1 MPDASGNG
9 SQRRNSR
16 TTSLAPPPLLKEVL
30 APKLDERILE
40 LPKIRVCWEKLE
52 LGTLHVD
59 LADTLFFRPPNLCN
73 ENFQMK
79 KIFRVFVLLNF
90 LGLFANSCPADI
102 IASFDFDGGN
112 DVGNAFPFSGG
123 NDGSAVI
130 GVDQNFMGSSR
141 PEVAQFDVTSISGTP
156 TFAGG
161 GLGVF
166 DLAAD
171 PSFVAG
177 NITVADIDRLNI
189 SFDLE
194 VVGPSP
200 TLFRLERPSFFQTA
214 LDLNITPIVGS
225 GFQNVSVDLATL
237 DLSER
242 NALVDELNRI
252 VADPTDSN
260 STPQSSTE
268 IQLVFQFDVADP
280 AITEAN
286 IVRIDNLLITSVPEP
301 SGTWLLAVC
310 GLAYSTRRRR

>member
-1 MPDASGNG
+1 M
-9 SQRRNSR
+9 
-16 TTSLAPPPLLKEVL
+16 L

-40 LPKIRVCWEKLE
+40 LPKIRVCPEKLE
-52 LGTLHVD
+52 LGTFHVD

-79 KIFRVFVLLNF
+79 KIFRAFVLLSF
-90 LGLFANSCPADI
+90 LGLFANSCFADI
-102 IASFDFDGGN
+102 ITSLTFEGTDDAS
-112 DVGNAFPFSGG
+112 NAFVFSNSGDFG
-123 NDGSAVI
+123 LEF
-130 GVDQNFMGSSR
+130 DQNFMLPGSGE
-141 PEVAQFDVTSISGTP
+141 EVVQFQRNAFTTHD
-156 TFAGG
+156 FAGG
-161 GLGVF
+161 GLGEF
-166 DLAAD
+166 DLSAD

-194 VVGPSP
+194 VVGRSP

-252 VADPTDSN
+252 VADPTDPD

-268 IQLVFQFDVADP
+268 IQLVFQFDVAAP
-280 AITEAN
+280 AITEDN

>member
-40 LPKIRVCWEKLE
+40 LPKIRVCPEKLE
-52 LGTLHVD
+52 FGTFHVD
-59 LADTLFFRPPNLCN
+59 LADTLFFRPPKLCN

-102 IASFDFDGGN
+102 ITSLTFEGSPIN
-112 DVGNAFPFSGG
+112 DAVNAFVFSDSGASG
-123 NDGSAVI
+123 LA
-130 GVDQNFMGSSR
+130 VDQNFILPGSGE
-141 PEVAQFDVTSISGTP
+141 EVVQFQRNAFTTHG
-156 TFAGG
+156 FAVG
-161 GLGVF
+161 GLGEF
-166 DLAAD
+166 DLAED
-171 PSFVAG
+171 PSFVNG
-177 NITVADIDRLNI
+177 SLTVADLDRLNI

-194 VVGPSP
+194 VVGRSP
-200 TLFRLERPSFFQTA
+200 TLFRLERPGIFDTP

-237 DLSER
+237 DFSER
-242 NALVDELNRI
+242 NALVAELNG
-252 VADPTDSN
+252 AA
-260 STPQSSTE
+260 STQ
-268 IQLVFQFDVADP
+268 IQLVFQFDVAAP
-280 AITEAN
+280 AITENN

>member
-40 LPKIRVCWEKLE
+40 IPKIRVCPEKLE
-52 LGTLHVD
+52 FGTFHVD

-79 KIFRVFVLLNF
+79 KIFRVFVLLSF
-90 LGLFANSCPADI
+90 LGLFANSCFADI

-112 DVGNAFPFSGG
+112 DVGNAFPFS
-123 NDGSAVI
+123 DGSAVI

-141 PEVAQFDVTSISGTP
+141 PEVAQFDVTSISDNP
-156 TFAGG
+156 AFAGG

-166 DLAAD
+166 DLSAD

-194 VVGPSP
+194 VVRPSP
-200 TLFRLERPSFFQTA
+200 TLFRLERPGIFDTP

-237 DLSER
+237 DFSER
-242 NALVDELNRI
+242 NALVAELNG
-252 VADPTDSN
+252 AE
-260 STPQSSTE
+260 STQ
-268 IQLVFQFDVADP
+268 IQLVFQFDVAGP

>member
-1 MPDASGNG
+1 MGG
-9 SQRRNSR
+9 
-16 TTSLAPPPLLKEVL
+16 VL

-52 LGTLHVD
+52 LGTFHVD

-79 KIFRVFVLLNF
+79 KIFRAFVLLSF
-90 LGLFANSCPADI
+90 LGLFANSCFADI
-102 IASFDFDGGN
+102 ITSLTFEGTDDAGNPFVFSNPGDFGLE
-112 DVGNAFPFSGG
+112 F
-123 NDGSAVI
+123 
-130 GVDQNFMGSSR
+130 DQNFMLPG
-141 PEVAQFDVTSISGTP
+141 PEEVVEFRRNANSGTP
-156 TFAGG
+156 EFAGG
-161 GLGVF
+161 GLGEF

-171 PSFVAG
+171 PSFVNG
-177 NITVADIDRLNI
+177 SLTVADLDRLNI

-194 VVGPSP
+194 VVGRSP
-200 TLFRLERPSFFQTA
+200 TLFRLERPGIFDTP

-237 DLSER
+237 DFSER
-242 NALVDELNRI
+242 NALVAELNG
-252 VADPTDSN
+252 AE
-260 STPQSSTE
+260 STE
-268 IQLVFQFDVADP
+268 IQLVFQFDVAAP

>member
-1 MPDASGNG
+1 M
-9 SQRRNSR
+9 
-16 TTSLAPPPLLKEVL
+16 L

-90 LGLFANSCPADI
+90 LSLFANSCFADI
-102 IASFDFDGGN
+102 ITSLTFEGSPIN
-112 DVGNAFPFSGG
+112 DAGNAFVFSDDPG
-123 NDGSAVI
+123 NFGLE
-130 GVDQNFMGSSR
+130 VDQNFMLPGSGE
-141 PEVAQFDVTSISGTP
+141 EVVQFQRNAFTTH

-161 GLGVF
+161 GLGEF

-177 NITVADIDRLNI
+177 NITVADLDQLNI

-200 TLFRLERPSFFQTA
+200 ILFRLERPSFFQTA

-242 NALVDELNRI
+242 NALVDELNRS
-252 VADPTDSN
+252 SN
-260 STPQSSTE
+260 PQQASTQ
-268 IQLVFQFDVADP
+268 IQLVFQFDP
-280 AITEAN
+280 AITEEN

>member
-40 LPKIRVCWEKLE
+40 LPKIRVCPEKLE
-52 LGTLHVD
+52 FGTFHVD

-79 KIFRVFVLLNF
+79 KIFRVFVLLSF
-90 LGLFANSCPADI
+90 LGLFANSCFADI

-112 DVGNAFPFSGG
+112 DVGNAFEFS
-123 NDGSAVI
+123 DGSAVI

-156 TFAGG
+156 PTFAGG
-161 GLGVF
+161 GLGEF
-166 DLAAD
+166 DLSAD

-200 TLFRLERPSFFQTA
+200 TLFRLERSGFFLTT

-242 NALVDELNRI
+242 NALVDELNGG
-252 VADPTDSN
+252 P
-260 STPQSSTE
+260 STQ
-268 IQLVFQFDVADP
+268 IQLVFQFDP
-280 AITEAN
+280 AITEEN

>member
-40 LPKIRVCWEKLE
+40 IPKIRVCPEKLE
-52 LGTLHVD
+52 LGTFHVD
-59 LADTLFFRPPNLCN
+59 LADTLFLRPPNLCN

-141 PEVAQFDVTSISGTP
+141 PEVAQFDVTSISGNP
-156 TFAGG
+156 LFAGG

-166 DLAAD
+166 DLSAD

-242 NALVDELNRI
+242 NALVNELNG
-252 VADPTDSN
+252 AE
-260 STPQSSTE
+260 STQ
-268 IQLVFQFDVADP
+268 IQLIFQFDVADP

-286 IVRIDNLLITSVPEP
+286 IVRFDNLTITAVPEP
-301 SGTWLLAVC
+301 SGIWILAVC
-310 GLAYSTRRRR
+310 GLAYFGRRRR

>member
-40 LPKIRVCWEKLE
+40 IPKIRVCPEKLE
-52 LGTLHVD
+52 FGTFHVD

-79 KIFRVFVLLNF
+79 KIFRVFVLLSF
-90 LGLFANSCPADI
+90 LGLFANSCFADI

-112 DVGNAFPFSGG
+112 DVGNAFEFS
-123 NDGSAVI
+123 DGSAVI

-141 PEVAQFDVTSISGTP
+141 PEVAQFDVTSISGTLP

-161 GLGVF
+161 GLGEF
-166 DLAAD
+166 DLSAD

-200 TLFRLERPSFFQTA
+200 TLFRLERPSFFETT

-225 GFQNVSVDLATL
+225 GFQNVSVDLASL

-242 NALVDELNRI
+242 NALVAALNGD
-252 VADPTDSN
+252 VLDPNPANTN
-260 STPQSSTE
+260 PPGSSTE
-268 IQLVFQFDVADP
+268 IQLVFQFDVDP

>member
-1 MPDASGNG
+1 
-9 SQRRNSR
+9 
-16 TTSLAPPPLLKEVL
+16 
-30 APKLDERILE
+30 
-40 LPKIRVCWEKLE
+40 
-52 LGTLHVD
+52 
-59 LADTLFFRPPNLCN
+59 
-73 ENFQMK
+73 MK

-90 LGLFANSCPADI
+90 LGLFANSCFADI
-102 IASFDFDGGN
+102 ITSLTFEGMDDA
-112 DVGNAFPFSGG
+112 NAFVFSGDPG
-123 NDGSAVI
+123 NFGL
-130 GVDQNFMGSSR
+130 GVNQNFILPGSGE
-141 PEVAQFDVTSISGTP
+141 EVVQFQRNANSGNP
-156 TFAGG
+156 GFAGG

-171 PSFVAG
+171 PSFVNG
-177 NITVADIDRLNI
+177 SLTVADLDQLNI

-194 VVGPSP
+194 VVGRSP
-200 TLFRLERPSFFQTA
+200 TLFRLERSGFFLTT

-242 NALVDELNRI
+242 NALVDALNGL
-252 VADPTDSN
+252 VPNPDPNNNNPPPPSP
-260 STPQSSTE
+260 STQ

>member
-1 MPDASGNG
+1 MTFEGTDDASNDFVFSSLGDIGLEVNQNFILPG
-9 SQRRNSR
+9 PEEVVEFRRN
-16 TTSLAPPPLLKEVL
+16 
-30 APKLDERILE
+30 
-40 LPKIRVCWEKLE
+40 
-52 LGTLHVD
+52 
-59 LADTLFFRPPNLCN
+59 
-73 ENFQMK
+73 
-79 KIFRVFVLLNF
+79 
-90 LGLFANSCPADI
+90 AN
-102 IASFDFDGGN
+102 
-112 DVGNAFPFSGG
+112 
-123 NDGSAVI
+123 
-130 GVDQNFMGSSR
+130 
-141 PEVAQFDVTSISGTP
+141 SGTP

-161 GLGVF
+161 GLGEF
-166 DLAAD
+166 DLSAD

-200 TLFRLERPSFFQTA
+200 TLFRLERPGIFDTP

-237 DLSER
+237 DFSER
-242 NALVDELNRI
+242 NALVAELNG
-252 VADPTDSN
+252 AE
-260 STPQSSTE
+260 STQ
-268 IQLVFQFDVADP
+268 IQLVFQFDVDDP

>member
-40 LPKIRVCWEKLE
+40 IPKIRVCPEKLE
-52 LGTLHVD
+52 FGTFHVD

-79 KIFRVFVLLNF
+79 KIFRVFVLLSF
-90 LGLFANSCPADI
+90 LGLFANSCFADI

-112 DVGNAFPFSGG
+112 DVGNAFEFS
-123 NDGSAVI
+123 DGSAVI

-161 GLGVF
+161 GLGEF
-166 DLAAD
+166 DLSAD

-200 TLFRLERPSFFQTA
+200 TLFRLERPGIFDTP

-237 DLSER
+237 DFSER
-242 NALVDELNRI
+242 NALVAELNG
-252 VADPTDSN
+252 AE
-260 STPQSSTE
+260 STQ
-268 IQLVFQFDVADP
+268 IQLVFQFDVDDP

>member
-1 MPDASGNG
+1 M
-9 SQRRNSR
+9 
-16 TTSLAPPPLLKEVL
+16 L

-59 LADTLFFRPPNLCN
+59 PADTLFFRPPNLCI

-79 KIFRVFVLLNF
+79 KIFRAFVLLSF
-90 LGLFANSCPADI
+90 LGLFANSCFADI
-102 IASFDFDGGN
+102 ITSLTFEGTDDAS
-112 DVGNAFPFSGG
+112 NAFVFSGDPG
-123 NDGSAVI
+123 NFGLE
-130 GVDQNFMGSSR
+130 VDQNFMLPGSGE
-141 PEVAQFDVTSISGTP
+141 EVVQFQRNAFTTH

-161 GLGVF
+161 GLGEF

-177 NITVADIDRLNI
+177 NITVADLDRLNI

-194 VVGPSP
+194 VVGRSP

-252 VADPTDSN
+252 VADPTDP
-260 STPQSSTE
+260 TAPPQSSTE
-268 IQLVFQFDVADP
+268 IQLVFQFDVANP

>member
-1 MPDASGNG
+1 M
-9 SQRRNSR
+9 
-16 TTSLAPPPLLKEVL
+16 L

-40 LPKIRVCWEKLE
+40 IPKIRVCPEKLE
-52 LGTLHVD
+52 FGTFHVD

-79 KIFRVFVLLNF
+79 KIFRVFVLLSF
-90 LGLFANSCPADI
+90 LGLFANSCFADI
-102 IASFDFDGGN
+102 ITSLTFEGSPIN
-112 DVGNAFPFSGG
+112 DAVNAFVFSDSGASG
-123 NDGSAVI
+123 LA
-130 GVDQNFMGSSR
+130 VDQNFILPGSGE
-141 PEVAQFDVTSISGTP
+141 EVVQFQRNAFTTHG
-156 TFAGG
+156 FAVG
-161 GLGVF
+161 GLGEF
-166 DLAAD
+166 DLAED
-171 PSFVAG
+171 PSFVNG
-177 NITVADIDRLNI
+177 SLTVADLDRLNI

-194 VVGPSP
+194 VVGRSP

-252 VADPTDSN
+252 VADPTDP
-260 STPQSSTE
+260 TAPPQSSTE
-268 IQLVFQFDVADP
+268 IQLVFQFDVDP
-280 AITEAN
+280 AITEEN
-286 IVRIDNLLITSVPEP
+286 IVRIDNLLVTSVPEP

>member
-40 LPKIRVCWEKLE
+40 LPKIRVCPEKLE
-52 LGTLHVD
+52 FGTFHVD

-79 KIFRVFVLLNF
+79 KIFRVFVLLSF
-90 LGLFANSCPADI
+90 LGLFANSCFADI
-102 IASFDFDGGN
+102 ITSLTFQGMDDAS
-112 DVGNAFPFSGG
+112 NAFVFLDTNS
-123 NDGSAVI
+123 NLT
-130 GVDQNFMGSSR
+130 VDQNTIGSNGS
-141 PEVAQFDVTSISGTP
+141 EVVEFRRNANGGNP
-156 TFAGG
+156 GFAGG

-171 PSFVAG
+171 PSFVNG
-177 NITVADIDRLNI
+177 SLTVADLDQLNI

-194 VVGPSP
+194 VVGRSP
-200 TLFRLERPSFFQTA
+200 TLFRLERSGFFLTT

-242 NALVDELNRI
+242 NALVDELNRL
-252 VADPTDSN
+252 VADPTDP
-260 STPQSSTE
+260 TAPPQSSTE
-268 IQLVFQFDVADP
+268 IQLVFQFDVDP

>member
-1 MPDASGNG
+1 
-9 SQRRNSR
+9 
-16 TTSLAPPPLLKEVL
+16 
-30 APKLDERILE
+30 
-40 LPKIRVCWEKLE
+40 
-52 LGTLHVD
+52 
-59 LADTLFFRPPNLCN
+59 
-73 ENFQMK
+73 MK

-112 DVGNAFPFSGG
+112 DVGNAFPFSDSM
-123 NDGSAVI
+123 NGSAVI

-156 TFAGG
+156 PTFAGG
-161 GLGVF
+161 GLGEF
-166 DLAAD
+166 DLSAD

-200 TLFRLERPSFFQTA
+200 TLFRLERPSFFETT

-252 VADPTDSN
+252 VADPTDP
-260 STPQSSTE
+260 TAPPQSSTE
-268 IQLVFQFDVADP
+268 IQLVFQFDVANP

>member
-1 MPDASGNG
+1 M
-9 SQRRNSR
+9 
-16 TTSLAPPPLLKEVL
+16 L

-59 LADTLFFRPPNLCN
+59 PADTLFFRPPNLCN

-90 LGLFANSCPADI
+90 LGLFANSCFADI
-102 IASFDFDGGN
+102 ITSLTFEGTDDAS
-112 DVGNAFPFSGG
+112 NAFVFSQFNSGL
-123 NDGSAVI
+123 A
-130 GVDQNFMGSSR
+130 VDQNTPGSNGS
-141 PEVAQFDVTSISGTP
+141 EVVQFQRNANSGTP

-161 GLGVF
+161 GLGLF

-171 PSFVAG
+171 PSFVNG
-177 NITVADIDRLNI
+177 SLTVADLDQLNI

-200 TLFRLERPSFFQTA
+200 TLFRLERPSFFETA

-242 NALVDELNRI
+242 NALVDELNRL
-252 VADPTDSN
+252 VADPTDP
-260 STPQSSTE
+260 TAPPQSSTE
-268 IQLVFQFDVADP
+268 IQLVFQFDVAAP
-280 AITEAN
+280 AITEDN